1 MPRLPGRPRI
11 IQDVRTINIDFSA
24 SDVEQLDRIAVAKQM
39 SRAELLRRLVR
50 SYAHLI
56 SSTAITELPH
66 DPSP

>member
-24 SDVEQLDRIAVAKQM
+24 SDVERLDRIAVARQM

-50 SYAHLI
+50 NYAHLV
-56 SSTAITELPH
+56 SSTELPIK
-66 DPSP
+66 PSP